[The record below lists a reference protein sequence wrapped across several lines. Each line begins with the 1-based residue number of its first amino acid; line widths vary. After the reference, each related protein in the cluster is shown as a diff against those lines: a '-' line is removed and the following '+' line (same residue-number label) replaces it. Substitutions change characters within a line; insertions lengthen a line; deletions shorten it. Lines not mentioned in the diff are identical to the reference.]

1 MKCTKT
7 MLATGA
13 GLLAVLAVAYVVFPQ
28 FQSTVLS
35 LGPYLLFLLCP
46 LSMLFMMKGMNSS
59 KDHRDES
66 GSSTT
71 REPER
76 RPAGKD

>member
-13 GLLAVLAVAYVVFPQ
+13 GLLGVLAVAYIAFPQ
-28 FQSTVLS
+28 FQSLVLS

-59 KDHRDES
+59 RGHRDES
-66 GSSTT
+66 GSSTA
-71 REPER
+71 RESER
-76 RPAGKD
+76 RPAGRD